1 MLVAQDPANKSHLLK
16 HFYWN
21 VRWEQMFVVGRSGG
35 VVAGKTIHLQHNIQ
49 RHVHSGSSMDHR
61 FRGKEF
67 DLSLPTSNIVSNRA
81 PRVSAAPDWRL
92 M

>member
-1 MLVAQDPANKSHLLK
+1 M
-16 HFYWN
+16 
-21 VRWEQMFVVGRSGG
+21 
-35 VVAGKTIHLQHNIQ
+35 IHLQHNIQ
-49 RHVHSGSSMDHR
+49 RPVHSGNSMDHR

-67 DLSLPTSNIVSNRA
+67 DLTLPISLVVSARD